1 MPHHD
6 LLRNEKKTLQAV
18 IDYHQIPGRAV
29 QWSPT
34 AFYSTYEELRFLVG
48 WMTRHQFD
56 SAIIVP
62 GLFQSR
68 RAKWTADQLFAE
80 DIQIVIA
87 PAEEDRFNPQ
97 TWWKSMRGFIMVE
110 NECMKNL
117 YYLIKHN

>member
-1 MPHHD
+1 
-6 LLRNEKKTLQAV
+6 
-18 IDYHQIPGRAV
+18 
-29 QWSPT
+29 
-34 AFYSTYEELRFLVG
+34 
-48 WMTRHQFD
+48 
-56 SAIIVP
+56 
-62 GLFQSR
+62 LFQSR